1 MQMVALQE
9 PVKDGIDELW
19 ALIKE
24 YIKKRNL
31 NHCKKKGD
39 PLLKKEWGYNIFLS
53 KLSYL
58 DNLVCNLW

>member
-1 MQMVALQE
+1 MVVLQE
-9 PVKDGIDELW
+9 PFKDGIDELW
-19 ALIKE
+19 VLIKE

-31 NHCKKKGD
+31 NHCKKGD
-39 PLLKKEWGYNIFLS
+39 PLLKKEWGYNALLS